1 MVCTALHKFIICDH
15 DSSTTCYIK
24 FQHPSCHDIHCH
36 SAGVVR
42 CDFSLGPVDEVFFLS
57 FMGQQASVKLVHG
70 TAAKSLKSHAVMLM
84 DFVCVQK
91 CRSDVSNDCSVGEM
105 VASPHLT
112 QAL

>member
-1 MVCTALHKFIICDH
+1 MLYQVSFNIHNVILLVMTFIVILLVLSDV
-15 DSSTTCYIK
+15 T
-24 FQHPSCHDIHCH
+24 FLWGQLMR
-36 SAGVVR
+36 V
-42 CDFSLGPVDEVFFLS
+42 FLS

-84 DFVCVQK
+84 DFMCVQK

-112 QAL
+112 LAL